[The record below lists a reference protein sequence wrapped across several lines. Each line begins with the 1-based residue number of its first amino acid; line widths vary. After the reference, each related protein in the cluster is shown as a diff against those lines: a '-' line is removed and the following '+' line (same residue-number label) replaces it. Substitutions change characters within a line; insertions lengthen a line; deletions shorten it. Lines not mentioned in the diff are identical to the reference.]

1 MQLVKQ
7 VSLTKDIAV
16 YVQVDS
22 KERIVGKVGI
32 LTYFVCL
39 FEHKNL
45 NKSPYSS
52 LNHKQF
58 AFKQAILF
66 DS

>member
-16 YVQVDS
+16 CVQVDS
-22 KERIVGKVGI
+22 KERIVGKVVI
-32 LTYFVCL
+32 LIFFVCL
-39 FEHKNL
+39 FEHKNQ

-52 LNHKQF
+52 LNPKESF
-58 AFKQAILF
+58 FKETILAE
-66 DS
+66 S

>member
-16 YVQVDS
+16 CAQVDS
-22 KERIVGKVGI
+22 KERFVGKVVI

-39 FEHKNL
+39 FEHKHKK
-45 NKSPYSS
+45 KSPYSS
-52 LNHKQF
+52 LNPKEF
-58 AFKQAILF
+58 SFKETILPE
-66 DS
+66 S